1 MKKKISLFITMI
13 MILGLFAGCSSKD
26 KIVIA
31 SKQFT
36 ENILLSEMYAQLVEN
51 RTDVKVERKQNLG
64 GTSVIFPS
72 MKNGEIDMYLEYSG
86 TAYNEI
92 LKLEADENL
101 TSEEIYNTSKEKLA
115 SDHGITMF
123 KPIGINN
130 TFAIAVLKRKAE
142 EMNLKSISDL
152 STPSAN
158 FKFGANHLFY
168 TRVSDGYDSLVKTYG
183 LSFKEALKMDNSL
196 LYDAI
201 SQNKVDIMVVYAT
214 DSLLKKFDM
223 VILEDDK
230 ELFPAYY
237 GTPLVR
243 NEALEKYPELKE
255 VFDLLADKF
264 DDAKMQELCYQ
275 VDVENKTVEEV
286 ATAFLTEQGLLK

>member
-1 MKKKISLFITMI
+1 
-13 MILGLFAGCSSKD
+13 
-26 KIVIA
+26 
-31 SKQFT
+31 
-36 ENILLSEMYAQLVEN
+36 
-51 RTDVKVERKQNLG
+51 
-64 GTSVIFPS
+64 
-72 MKNGEIDMYLEYSG
+72 
-86 TAYNEI
+86 
-92 LKLEADENL
+92 
-101 TSEEIYNTSKEKLA
+101 
-115 SDHGITMF
+115 
-123 KPIGINN
+123 
-130 TFAIAVLKRKAE
+130 
-142 EMNLKSISDL
+142 MNLKSISDL

-243 NEALEKYPELKE
+243 NEA
-255 VFDLLADKF
+255 
-264 DDAKMQELCYQ
+264 
-275 VDVENKTVEEV
+275 
-286 ATAFLTEQGLLK
+286 